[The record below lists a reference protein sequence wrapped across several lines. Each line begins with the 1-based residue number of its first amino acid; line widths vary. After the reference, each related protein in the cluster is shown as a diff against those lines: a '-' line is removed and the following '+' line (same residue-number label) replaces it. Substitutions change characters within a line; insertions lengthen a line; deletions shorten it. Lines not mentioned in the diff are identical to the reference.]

1 MKKIAFLVLSLIPL
15 IATAQEHN
23 FSLKDGGLI
32 WRKVYAKETDNRAVE
47 QALRSSGCFREINV
61 TDSLVTAELHG
72 LALNYKDLGYRRMSV
87 PLYVS
92 NDTFSA
98 LVTVQAR
105 PGRYRVTVER
115 IVTHNANLGDS
126 SLETLAVRNGAL
138 TEAFLATPAKII
150 EYNFDI
156 LLSNLCKKDDD
167 EW

>member
-1 MKKIAFLVLSLIPL
+1 M
-15 IATAQEHN
+15 
-23 FSLKDGGLI
+23 
-32 WRKVYAKETDNRAVE
+32 
-47 QALRSSGCFREINV
+47 
-61 TDSLVTAELHG
+61 
-72 LALNYKDLGYRRMSV
+72 
-87 PLYVS
+87 S

-138 TEAFLATPAKII
+138 TDAFLATPAKII
-150 EYNFDI
+150 EYNFDS